1 VEERW
6 EGLERIIRSA
16 PKKALKDW
24 YDAECGKK
32 KKSKKEI
39 FATQNRANQ
48 KKQQEK
54 QKAMQREKKDKS

>member
-1 VEERW
+1 VEERR